1 MAAEGQS
8 DIMVSDTEVHM
19 KQRSGIEFLHEE
31 KVAPTDIHQHLLSV
45 YRDQTVH
52 VSTVKWWVVCFSS
65 VSTVYGLNWPG
76 SVTSGAE
83 GLTDPHPG
91 KGWRKKDR
99 VMGLKQNNDNDLRRN
114 KLIY

>member
-52 VSTVKWWVVCFSS
+52 VSTVKWWVVCFR
-65 VSTVYGLNWPG
+65 
-76 SVTSGAE
+76 SGKN
-83 GLTDPHPG
+83 DVKDKPCSG
-91 KGWRKKDR
+91 KPCRF
-99 VMGLKQNNDNDLRRN
+99 L
-114 KLIY
+114 